1 MKSFILRS
9 LVLIGLVAL
18 TAGCATK
25 VEYRYKTTLVTIPD
39 NYLVACEVAQPP
51 GFKSYFV
58 ATPDKKEDLLVQY
71 SSAQT
76 GNLIRCNDRL
86 ELARKW
92 KAENIKLYP
101 Q

>member
-1 MKSFILRS
+1 MTKFLKSLC
-9 LVLIGLVAL
+9 LIGLVAL
-18 TAGCATK
+18 LAGCGTK
-25 VEYRYKTTLVTIPD
+25 IEYRYKTSLVVVPD
-39 NYLVACEVAQPP
+39 NYLVPCEVAQPP
-51 GFKSYFV
+51 SFKSYFV
-58 ATPDKKEDLLVQY
+58 ASPDKKEDLLVQY